1 MPISHAKRTPT
12 SAAGVSRL
20 ELLLC
25 LTVVAVLIALLLPR
39 LAELGGATRAA
50 RLRAAVAQVRAAAN
64 VFHARCEALR
74 SSDSANDCALVA
86 LDGVPV
92 AGVNGWPAPSAAGI
106 ARAASLPLGGDARS
120 AGFTA
125 QPRVRDGT
133 QALALRLLR
142 PDCEF
147 LYVQAKSRDDSPEVD
162 IVDASC
168 H

>member
-1 MPISHAKRTPT
+1 M
-12 SAAGVSRL
+12 SRL
-20 ELLLC
+20 EFLLC

-50 RLRAAVAQVRAAAN
+50 RLQAAAAQVRAAAN
-64 VFHARCEALR
+64 VFHAKCEALR
-74 SSDSANDCALVA
+74 SADGSADCAHIS
-86 LDGVPV
+86 LDGLPV
-92 AGVNGWPAPSAAGI
+92 AGVNGWPEPSPTGI
-106 ARAASLPLGGDARS
+106 ARAASLTLGGDARTV
-120 AGFTA
+120 GFIA

-133 QALALRLLR
+133 PALALRLLR

-147 LYVQAKSRDDSPEVD
+147 LYVQAKSPDASPEVD